1 MQHLKMG
8 ACGLS
13 RDRIKMAWIDGKIKE
28 FFSKMNF
35 TYRKMTNFVFRFTYS
50 MMRNPDPNGAEQ
62 LIFDK
67 PQPEYPIDLFTAC
80 PVKKGSLVLIHG
92 LVIHRSDNNLS
103 DKSRYAYTFH
113 VMESHNV
120 KYSPDNWLQLP
131 EGEQFAELY

>member
-1 MQHLKMG
+1 M
-8 ACGLS
+8 
-13 RDRIKMAWIDGKIKE
+13 
-28 FFSKMNF
+28 
-35 TYRKMTNFVFRFTYS
+35 V
-50 MMRNPDPNGAEQ
+50 RNPDPNADEK
-62 LIFDK
+62 LIFEK
-67 PQPEYPIDLFTAC
+67 PAPEYSADSFTAC

-92 LVIHRSDNNLS
+92 LVVHRSDPNTS